1 MSINR
6 QYLSLNGHKLDQI
19 ETMLRVKRRNSPVKT
34 FHLDSLEKR
43 VVPLPQYESLGDRNL
58 RSHFTKRGIM
68 QNMMKTGVVDESGE
82 LKSLKKG
89 PRRRG
94 NEVVDHSLE
103 LSSRRSNVI
112 MVPEQN
118 LQSMSTM
125 ELQTFY
131 QNQFIRD

>member
-1 MSINR
+1 
-6 QYLSLNGHKLDQI
+6 
-19 ETMLRVKRRNSPVKT
+19 MLGVKRRNSPLKI

-43 VVPLPQYESLGDRNL
+43 VVPLPPYESLGDKNL
-58 RSHFTKRGIM
+58 RGHFTKRGIM

-82 LKSLKKG
+82 LKSLKRG

-94 NEVVDHSLE
+94 SGGVDHSLE

-112 MVPEQN
+112 MMPEQA
-118 LQSMSTM
+118 LQSMSTI

-131 QNQFIRD
+131 